1 MSKARQTT
9 RFAKKIGSAALSS
22 YVPGFFRIHLRYI
35 RNYPIVWAALFVAPF
50 LGIKMVWVRLSN
62 WMGTGTMTGLG
73 LDVLAIFLVA
83 LCFYT
88 AERHEAFRRFYVMF
102 APGVIFV
109 SLMYWASGMGLM
121 NPGFW
126 VVGFLIWL
134 LTWTVWKLSRSKGWM
149 ALSNGGSRKYTKAR
163 GFYDAGEY
171 DKAVPL
177 LEKTAKAGHF
187 KSLFTLGECYE
198 RGYFYKV
205 NPLKAAELYQRSAHK
220 GYSPALERFREIH
233 ENLSTEEQA
242 SLEKSLIEN
251 WLDD

>member
-1 MSKARQTT
+1 MSKTRQTT
-9 RFAKKIGSAALSS
+9 RFAKKVGNAALSS

-50 LGIKMVWVRLSN
+50 LGIKMVWLRLAE
-62 WMGTGTMTGLG
+62 WMGTNTLQGLG
-73 LDVLAIFLVA
+73 LDILAIFVVA
-83 LCFYT
+83 LCFFA
-88 AERHEAFRRFYVMF
+88 AERNEKFRRFYVIF

-109 SLMYWASGMGLM
+109 SLIYWASGMGLM

-126 VVGFLIWL
+126 VVGILIWL
-134 LTWTVWKLSRSKGWM
+134 LTWTVYKISSTKGFK
-149 ALSNGGSRKYTKAR
+149 ALSHGGSRKYTKAR

-198 RGYFYKV
+198 RGYFYEADR
-205 NPLKAAELYQRSAHK
+205 LKAAELYQRAARK
-220 GYSPALERFREIH
+220 GYSPALARFRGIQE
-233 ENLSTEEQA
+233 ELSEDEQT

-251 WLDD
+251 WLDN